1 MSLVV
6 FDFDGTLIDSA
17 NTVLKIINIIRV
29 SDGKAVL
36 QKKDLTPWI
45 SFGGKDLIKN
55 ALEIDNE
62 LIAEHYLDKFR
73 KMYFQELSSPNDIF
87 PYAVDFIYQ
96 LKVAGIKLAICTN
109 KPRLLLDKI
118 LIELSLAQYFDY
130 IVAGG
135 DLPTQKPN
143 PDNILICNDVLQ
155 VPIKDTILI
164 GDSTVDQKMAD
175 AAQIKFC
182 MYQNGYDD
190 GVNLRSASAVIE
202 SYETSFE
209 VIKNILEAQN

>member
-1 MSLVV
+1 M
-6 FDFDGTLIDSA
+6 
-17 NTVLKIINIIRV
+17 
-29 SDGKAVL
+29 
-36 QKKDLTPWI
+36 
-45 SFGGKDLIKN
+45 
-55 ALEIDNE
+55 
-62 LIAEHYLDKFR
+62 
-73 KMYFQELSSPNDIF
+73 
-87 PYAVDFIYQ
+87 
-96 LKVAGIKLAICTN
+96 
-109 KPRLLLDKI
+109 
-118 LIELSLAQYFDY
+118 
-130 IVAGG
+130 
-135 DLPTQKPN
+135 PTQKPN